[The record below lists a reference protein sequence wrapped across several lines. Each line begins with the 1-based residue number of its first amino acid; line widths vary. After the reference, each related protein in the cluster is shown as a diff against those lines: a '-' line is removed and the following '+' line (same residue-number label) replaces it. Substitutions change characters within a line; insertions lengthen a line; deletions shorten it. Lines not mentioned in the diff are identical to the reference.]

1 MVAIPDAAEDME
13 KLDLFYIAGG
23 GVECYSQCKQHF
35 GSFLKTKHNS

>member
-1 MVAIPDAAEDME
+1 MVAVQNADEDVE

-23 GVECYSQCKQHF
+23 GVECYSQCNQHF